1 MSRHQHTTSSSSSAV
16 ASTAMAGGNGAP
28 RLPLRLITSLPLLQL
43 TLLLKL
49 LCLASALNQDGVL
62 LLSFK
67 LSLAADP
74 LGSLS
79 GWGYADATPCA
90 WNGVV
95 CSPEPDSR
103 VVSVVLPNAQLVGPV
118 ARELGLIEHLRHL
131 DLSGNALNG
140 SIPGELLRAAELRV
154 LSLAGNGLTGGLPE
168 QVGQL
173 RSLRALNLAGN
184 ALSGAVPRNLTLLPN
199 LTAVSLAGNFFS
211 GALPGGWSFPALQIL
226 DASANLLNGTLP
238 PDLAGAALRYVNLSS
253 NRIAGGIPPEM
264 AATLP
269 ANVTIDLSYNNLTG
283 AIPAAPPFSA
293 QRPAAFEGNAG
304 LCGKPL
310 DTLCAAA
317 AAAVEPPNGTA
328 KSPPAIAA
336 IPRDPTDA
344 AALPGDDTGAA
355 AAAAASGAQQRGRMR
370 LATVAA
376 IAAGDVAGVA
386 VLFVVVLYV
395 YRVRKRRQQRQNQEA
410 AKRRMGAVFK
420 KPEPEESPDA
430 AVGRSLSC
438 CLRKKA
444 AGGDDSDDTEEM
456 ETTGTSASNNK
467 EGVTDKKTSSKAA
480 GEAAPASNTTKGG
493 GGAVLVTVDGGPELE
508 LETLLKASAYI
519 LGAAGGSI
527 VYKAVL
533 AGGASLAVRRI
544 GSDDAG
550 VRRVGELES
559 RMRAVARLRH
569 GNILR
574 LRGFY
579 WGPDEMLIIH
589 DFAHN
594 GSLANLS
601 VKRKPGSSPVSLGWG
616 ARLRIARGVARG
628 LAYLHDKRW
637 VHGNVKPSNVL
648 LDADMEPMLADLGVD
663 RLLLR
668 GGGGQRPA
676 PALPAA
682 AGRFGMSKRSA
693 KSLPDLAP
701 ASPLT
706 GGAGTGEDTAAHYR
720 APEAA
725 RSTAAK
731 ASAKW
736 DVYSFGVLVLEL
748 VAGRALAGV
757 ELCQCAAAAAD
768 EKALLRLVDPALR
781 GEVEGRE
788 EAVAS
793 CLRLGAACCAMAPGK
808 RPSMKDALQA
818 IERVPA
824 LAAAAAA
831 ASSSSTTSCSVAAHA
846 HQ

>member
-1 MSRHQHTTSSSSSAV
+1 MPRHQHTSFSAV
-16 ASTAMAGGNGAP
+16 AASTAMAGNNGTP
-28 RLPLRLITSLPLLQL
+28 LLLLRRLTSLPLLQL
-43 TLLLKL
+43 ALLLQL
-49 LCLASALNQDGVL
+49 LCLASAVNQDGVL

-79 GWGYADATPCA
+79 GWGYSDATPCA

-118 ARELGLIEHLRHL
+118 AKELGLIEHLRHL

-140 SIPGELLRAAELRV
+140 SIPLELLRVPELRV

-184 ALSGAVPRNLTLLPN
+184 ALSGAVPRNLSLLPN
-199 LTAVSLAGNFFS
+199 LTAVSLAGNFFT
-211 GALPGGWSFPALQIL
+211 GALPDGWSFPALQIL

-253 NRIAGGIPPEM
+253 NRIAGEIPPEM
-264 AATLP
+264 ASSLP
-269 ANVTIDLSYNNLTG
+269 TNVTVDLSYNNLTG

-310 DTLCAAA
+310 DSLCAASS
-317 AAAVEPPNGTA
+317 AAVEPSRNGTAA

-336 IPRDPTDA
+336 IPRDPTEA
-344 AALPGDDTGAA
+344 AALPGDDTVT
-355 AAAAASGAQQRGRMR
+355 ASGEQRGRMR
-370 LATVAA
+370 FATIVA

-395 YRVRKRRQQRQNQEA
+395 YQVRKRRQQRQNQEA
-410 AKRRMGAVFK
+410 ARQRMGAVFK
-420 KPEPEESPDA
+420 KPEPEDSPDA
-430 AVGRSLSC
+430 AAGRSLSC

-444 AGGDDSDDTEEM
+444 GGGDDSDDTEEV
-456 ETTGTSASNNK
+456 TDTSASDSK
-467 EGVTDKKTSSKAA
+467 EGVTDKKKMSSNAAAA
-480 GEAAPASNTTKGG
+480 GPQGVEGAVKKGG
-493 GGAVLVTVDGGPELE
+493 GGAVLVTVDGGAELE

-533 AGGASLAVRRI
+533 AGGDALAVRRI
-544 GSDDAG
+544 GSDEAG

-569 GNILR
+569 RNILR

-589 DFAHN
+589 DFAAN

-601 VKRKPGSSPVSLGWG
+601 VKRKPGSSAVSLGWG

-648 LDADMEPMLADLGVD
+648 LDADMEPLLADLGVD

-668 GGGGQRPA
+668 GGGGHRPPPPQPLA
-676 PALPAA
+676 S
-682 AGRFGMSKRSA
+682 GRFGMSKRSA
-693 KSLPDLAP
+693 KSLPDLSPPPSHAP
-701 ASPLT
+701 ASPVAAGGG
-706 GGAGTGEDTAAHYR
+706 GGADTAAHYR

-725 RSTAAK
+725 RSPAK

-736 DVYSFGVLVLEL
+736 DVYLFGVLVLEL
-748 VAGRALAGV
+748 VAGRALTGV
-757 ELCQCAAAAAD
+757 ELCQCAAAAD
-768 EKALLRLVDPALR
+768 ENAQALLRLLDPALR

-793 CLRLGAACCAMAPGK
+793 CLRVGAACCAIAPGK

-818 IERVPA
+818 IERIPA
-824 LAAAAAA
+824 LAAA
-831 ASSSSTTSCSVAAHA
+831 ASSSSTAAH
-846 HQ
+846 Q

>member
-1 MSRHQHTTSSSSSAV
+1 MPRHQHTSFSAV
-16 ASTAMAGGNGAP
+16 AASTAMAGNATP
-28 RLPLRLITSLPLLQL
+28 LLLLRRLTLSPLLQL
-43 TLLLKL
+43 ALLLQL
-49 LCLASALNQDGVL
+49 LCLASAVNQDGVL

-74 LGSLS
+74 LSSLS
-79 GWGYADATPCA
+79 GWGYSDATPCA

-118 ARELGLIEHLRHL
+118 AKELGLIEHLRHL

-140 SIPGELLRAAELRV
+140 SIPLELLRAPELRV

-211 GALPGGWSFPALQIL
+211 GALPGGWSFSALQIL

-238 PDLAGAALRYVNLSS
+238 PDLGGAALRYVKLSS
-253 NRIAGGIPPEM
+253 NRIAGEIPPEM
-264 AATLP
+264 ASSLP
-269 ANVTIDLSYNNLTG
+269 ANVTVDLSYNNLTG

-293 QRPAAFEGNAG
+293 QRPSAFEGNAG

-310 DTLCAAA
+310 DSLCAAA
-317 AAAVEPPNGTA
+317 SAAEEPPTNGTAA

-336 IPRDPTDA
+336 IPRDPTEA
-344 AALPGDDTGAA
+344 AALPGHDTGAA
-355 AAAAASGAQQRGRMR
+355 AASGEQRGRMR
-370 LATVAA
+370 LATIAA
-376 IAAGDVAGVA
+376 IAAGDVAGIA

-395 YRVRKRRQQRQNQEA
+395 YQVRKKMQRQDA
-410 AKRRMGAVFK
+410 ARQRMGAVFK

-430 AVGRSLSC
+430 AACRSLSC

-444 AGGDDSDDTEEM
+444 GGGDDSDDTEDVTDAPA
-456 ETTGTSASNNK
+456 TTTK
-467 EGVTDKKTSSKAA
+467 EGVTDKKAA
-480 GEAAPASNTTKGG
+480 DGGVEGAAKKGG
-493 GGAVLVTVDGGPELE
+493 GGGGVLVTVDGGAELE

-533 AGGASLAVRRI
+533 AGGDALAVRRI

-569 GNILR
+569 RNILR

-589 DFAHN
+589 DFAAN

-601 VKRKPGSSPVSLGWG
+601 VKRKPGSSPVNLGWG
-616 ARLRIARGVARG
+616 ARLRIARGVATG

-637 VHGNVKPSNVL
+637 VHGNLKPSNVL
-648 LDADMEPMLADLGVD
+648 LDADMEPLLADLGVD

-668 GGGGQRPA
+668 GGQRP
-676 PALPAA
+676 PTPQPLAL
-682 AGRFGMSKRSA
+682 GRFGMSKRSA
-693 KSLPDLAP
+693 KSLPDLSPPPSHAP
-701 ASPLT
+701 ASPVA
-706 GGAGTGEDTAAHYR
+706 GAGGGDTAAHYR

-725 RSTAAK
+725 RSPAK
-731 ASAKW
+731 ASAKL

-748 VAGRALAGV
+748 VAGRALTGV
-757 ELCQCAAAAAD
+757 ELCQCAAADDKAQ
-768 EKALLRLVDPALR
+768 ALLRLLDPALR

-808 RPSMKDALQA
+808 RPSMKDALLA
-818 IERVPA
+818 IERIPA
-824 LAAAAAA
+824 LAAA
-831 ASSSSTTSCSVAAHA
+831 ASSSSTTSCSAAAH
-846 HQ
+846 Q

>member
-1 MSRHQHTTSSSSSAV
+1 
-16 ASTAMAGGNGAP
+16 MAGNRAP
-28 RLPLRLITSLPLLQL
+28 RLLLRRLTSPPLLQL
-43 TLLLKL
+43 ALLLQL

-79 GWGYADATPCA
+79 GWGYSDATPCA

-95 CSPEPDSR
+95 CSAEPDSR
-103 VVSVVLPNAQLVGPV
+103 VVSVVLPNAQLVGPL
-118 ARELGLIEHLRHL
+118 AKELGLIEHLRHI

-140 SIPGELLRAAELRV
+140 SIPPELLRAPELRV

-199 LTAVSLAGNFFS
+199 LTAVSLASNFFS
-211 GALPGGWSFPALQIL
+211 GPLPGGWAFPALQIL

-238 PDLAGAALRYVNLSS
+238 PDLTGAALRYVNLSS
-253 NRIAGGIPPEM
+253 NRIAGEIPQEM
-264 AATLP
+264 AASLP
-269 ANVTIDLSYNNLTG
+269 ANVTVDLSYNNLTG
-283 AIPAAPPFSA
+283 AIPAAAPFSK

-310 DTLCAAA
+310 DTLCAASS
-317 AAAVEPPNGTA
+317 AAVEPPNGTA

-336 IPRDPTDA
+336 IPRDPTEA
-344 AALPGDDTGAA
+344 AALPGDDTGAS
-355 AAAAASGAQQRGRMR
+355 AASGEQQRGRMR
-370 LATVAA
+370 LATIAA

-395 YRVRKRRQQRQNQEA
+395 YQVRKRRQQSQSREA
-410 AKRRMGAVFK
+410 ARQRMGAAVFK

-438 CLRKKA
+438 CLRKKS
-444 AGGDDSDDTEEM
+444 GGDDSDDTEM
-456 ETTGTSASNNK
+456 EVTDTSASFAGK
-467 EGVTDKKTSSKAA
+467 EGVTTDKKKTSSKAA
-480 GEAAPASNTTKGG
+480 AAAAGGVEGAANKGG
-493 GGAVLVTVDGGPELE
+493 GGAVLVTVDGGEELE

-569 GNILR
+569 RNILR

-579 WGPDEMLIIH
+579 WGPDEMLVIH
-589 DFAHN
+589 DFADN
-594 GSLANLS
+594 GSLANIS

-628 LAYLHDKRW
+628 LAYLHDKKW

-648 LDADMEPMLADLGVD
+648 LDADMEPLLADLGVD

-668 GGGGQRPA
+668 GGGRHRP
-676 PALPAA
+676 PPPPS
-682 AGRFGMSKRSA
+682 GRPFGTSKRSA
-693 KSLPDLAP
+693 KSLPDLSPPLSHPP
-701 ASPLT
+701 ASPLA
-706 GGAGTGEDTAAHYR
+706 GAAAGEDTAAHYR

-725 RSTAAK
+725 RSATK
-731 ASAKW
+731 ATAKW

-748 VAGRALAGV
+748 VAGRALTGV

-788 EAVAS
+788 EAVAT
-793 CLRLGAACCAMAPGK
+793 CLRLAAACCAMAPGK

-824 LAAAAAA
+824 LAAAVAAP
-831 ASSSSTTSCSVAAHA
+831 ASSSSSTSFSAAAAH
-846 HQ
+846 Q

>member
-1 MSRHQHTTSSSSSAV
+1 MPRHQHTSSSAV
-16 ASTAMAGGNGAP
+16 AASTAMAGNGAP
-28 RLPLRLITSLPLLQL
+28 LLRRLTSPPLLQL
-43 TLLLKL
+43 ALLLQL
-49 LCLASALNQDGVL
+49 LCLASALNKDGVV

-79 GWGYADATPCA
+79 GWSYADATPCA

-118 ARELGLIEHLRHL
+118 AKELGLIEHLRHL

-140 SIPGELLRAAELRV
+140 SIPLELLRAPELRV

-211 GALPGGWSFPALQIL
+211 GAIPAGWSFPALQIL

-238 PDLAGAALRYVNLSS
+238 PDLGGAALRYFNLSS
-253 NRIAGGIPPEM
+253 NRIAGAIPPEM
-264 AATLP
+264 ASSLP
-269 ANVTIDLSYNNLTG
+269 ANVTVDLSYNNLTG

-310 DTLCAAA
+310 DSLCAAA
-317 AAAVEPPNGTA
+317 SAAVEPPTNGTAA

-336 IPRDPTDA
+336 IPRDPTEA

-355 AAAAASGAQQRGRMR
+355 AASGEQRGRMR
-370 LATVAA
+370 LATIAA

-386 VLFVVVLYV
+386 VLFVVVVYV
-395 YRVRKRRQQRQNQEA
+395 YQVRKRRQRQSQEA
-410 AKRRMGAVFK
+410 ARQRTGAVFK

-444 AGGDDSDDTEEM
+444 GGGEDSDDTEEV
-456 ETTGTSASNNK
+456 TDTSASFAAK
-467 EGVTDKKTSSKAA
+467 EGVTDKKSSKAA
-480 GEAAPASNTTKGG
+480 EEAARKAKNG
-493 GGAVLVTVDGGPELE
+493 GGAVLVTVDGGAELE

-533 AGGASLAVRRI
+533 AGGDALAVRRI

-550 VRRVGELES
+550 VRRFGELES

-569 GNILR
+569 RNILR

-589 DFAHN
+589 DFAAN

-601 VKRKPGSSPVSLGWG
+601 VKRKPGSSPVNLGWG

-648 LDADMEPMLADLGVD
+648 LDADMEPLLADLGVD

-668 GGGGQRPA
+668 GGGGQRPPPQQPLA
-676 PALPAA
+676 S
-682 AGRFGMSKRSA
+682 GRFGMSKRSA
-693 KSLPDLAP
+693 KSLPDLSPPPSHAP
-701 ASPLT
+701 ASPVA
-706 GGAGTGEDTAAHYR
+706 GAGGGDTAAHYR

-725 RSTAAK
+725 RSPAK

-748 VAGRALAGV
+748 VAGRALTGV
-757 ELCQCAAAAAD
+757 ELCQCAAAADDKAQ
-768 EKALLRLVDPALR
+768 ALLRLLDPALR

-818 IERVPA
+818 IERIPA
-824 LAAAAAA
+824 LAAAA
-831 ASSSSTTSCSVAAHA
+831 SSSTTA